1 MKQSTQLETR
11 LSRRQSLAAAGTLA
25 LGAAFVR
32 MPAGVHARQEAT
44 PTVDGGVELAPGVWA
59 EVFAGLPSDRAP
71 GQTVYLA
78 RFTFFPGGE
87 IFPHGHPGTTMLSVE
102 RGTFGWTLIEGTAHV
117 LRGAAAG
124 ATEPTED
131 MVEAGVEVILN
142 PGDAI
147 FYEDDVMHTAHCAGE
162 DAAIVFGTLV
172 LTTGEPLLM
181 PMDDAMSH

>member
-1 MKQSTQLETR
+1 MI
-11 LSRRQSLAAAGTLA
+11 AAGTLA
-25 LGAAFVR
+25 LVR
-32 MPAGVHARQEAT
+32 LPAGVHARQEAT
-44 PTVDGGVELAPGVWA
+44 PTVEGGVELAPGVWA

-71 GQTVYLA
+71 DQTVYLA

-102 RGTFGWTLIEGTAHV
+102 RGTFGWTLVEGTAHV

-124 ATEPTED
+124 ATEPID
-131 MVEAGVEVILN
+131 DVVEAGVEVVLK

-147 FYEDDVMHTAHCAGE
+147 FYEDDVVYTARGAGV

-181 PMDDAMSH
+181 PMDEAMRH